1 MKCTKCGSEV
11 KEGYV
16 FCTICGTR
24 MMVEGVKSKHEI
36 SMTQNLLN
44 SIPDNKKERNSGGG
58 CCGCFIIFL
67 ILILLVFGVIKGISW
82 YKEYQFNKFIEETLL
97 VDDSFKAELSEE
109 EKNEDWNNDGIT
121 NGEAE
126 KLGLN
131 VTVLDSD
138 GDGISDYDEINVH
151 NSDPLKY
158 STMDDIYSDGY
169 KLKNGKDILTKY
181 ETFEILDT
189 VNPFVK
195 VEIDDAHDMSFVY
208 KDYDGFIPDGY
219 YLGLQPFRL
228 FSFNGEVDIEFDNP
242 NKYEV
247 VTFDLITYEVKK
259 LKSKVD
265 NGSVVF
271 TVTDDNPIMVVY
283 KQNVIKSMS
292 ESSLSSIN
300 NNYKNQVKKDYHVI
314 SFPLVTLL
322 FDHPV
327 YVLEADNTIL
337 KGGTDEEFQS
347 EFNEKAE
354 GKFKISHHY
363 TNYAGIRFIKMLL
376 GGLTSEIS
384 KNVGEENKGFID
396 YIVTYKRVSSDLE
409 LYDYLLGIYSTD
421 DSDEEDNDDGEP
433 VYDTTDP
440 YGEKYDNLNCNL
452 CADSGFKVD
461 VNAFKFE
468 NLSTKVS
475 SGGVCA
481 GFSYITTNIY
491 NGGKMPRTVVGEYDM
506 RSSEYEPIWNKQ
518 LYSFEPTDEGLKT
531 YADLEKTYT
540 ELDSLSMSKPDNE
553 IVKALEYYWKDY
565 NASTKVSTLNWH
577 WNHAFEKHTFVEENT
592 VKNIVNQLKNGKIV
606 SVSLLKSGASHAVN
620 AYKIVED
627 KDNPDILYL
636 KAYDNNFPNDM
647 FWSIN
652 GNGKIKYDVTIVLK
666 KVYENTLFGE
676 KVKYSYEYNP
686 ISSSSYNYG
695 TYNKTFDGIY
705 FYDENN
711 RAL

>member
-1 MKCTKCGSEV
+1 MKCTKCGNEV

-24 MMVEGVKSKHEI
+24 VMVEGIKSKHEI

-44 SIPDNKKERNSGGG
+44 SIPDNKKDKKSGGG

-67 ILILLVFGVIKGISW
+67 ILILLVFGIVKGISW
-82 YKEYQFNKFIEETLL
+82 YKEYQFNKFIEETIL
-97 VDDSFKAELSEE
+97 VDDSFKAELTEQ
-109 EKNEDWNNDGIT
+109 EKSEDWNNDGIT
-121 NGEAE
+121 NGDAE

-181 ETFEILDT
+181 ETFDILDT
-189 VNPFVK
+189 VNPLIK
-195 VEIDDAHDMSFVY
+195 VEIDDAHDMSYVY
-208 KDYDGFIPDGY
+208 KDYDGIIPDGY
-219 YLGLQPFRL
+219 YLGFQPFRM
-228 FSFNGEVDIEFDNP
+228 FSFVGEVDIEFDNP

-247 VTFDLITYEVKK
+247 ISFDLITYEVKK

-265 NGSVVF
+265 NQSLVF
-271 TVTDDNPIMVVY
+271 KITDDNPIMVVY
-283 KQNVIKSMS
+283 KQSVIKSMG
-292 ESSLSSIN
+292 ESTLSSMEDDF
-300 NNYKNQVKKDYHVI
+300 KNEVRKDYHVI
-314 SFPLVTLL
+314 SFPFMTSL
-322 FDHPV
+322 FNFPI

-347 EFNEKAE
+347 DFNEKAE

-363 TNYAGIRFIKMLL
+363 TNYSGIKFIKTIL

-384 KNVGEENKGFID
+384 KNVGEENDSFVN
-396 YIVTYKRVSSDLE
+396 YIVTYNRVSSDSE
-409 LYDYLLGIYSTD
+409 LYDYLLGVYCSD
-421 DSDEEDNDDGEP
+421 ESDEEESDEP
-433 VYDTTDP
+433 IYDTTDP
-440 YGEKYDNLNCNL
+440 YSEKYSNLKCEM

-468 NLSTKVS
+468 NLSTNVS

-491 NGGKMPRTVVGEYDM
+491 NGGRMPKTVVGEYDM

-531 YADLEKTYT
+531 YSDLKKTYDK
-540 ELDSLSMSKPDNE
+540 LDSLSMSSPDNE
-553 IVKALEYYWKDY
+553 VVKALEYYWKDY
-565 NASTKVSTLNWH
+565 NAATRVSTLNWH
-577 WNHAFEKHTFVEENT
+577 WNHSFEKHTFVDEST
-592 VKNIVNQLKNGKIV
+592 IKNVVNQLKSGKIV
-606 SVSLLKSGASHAVN
+606 SVSLLKSNAGHAIN
-620 AYKIVED
+620 GYKIVED
-627 KDNPDILYL
+627 KDNPDVLYL

-647 FWSIN
+647 FWSAN
-652 GNGKIKYDVTIVLK
+652 SNGKVKYDVTIVLK

-686 ISSSSYNYG
+686 INSSSYNYG

>member
-1 MKCTKCGSEV
+1 MKCTKCGNEV

-24 MMVEGVKSKHEI
+24 MMVEGIKSKHEI

-44 SIPDNKKERNSGGG
+44 SIPDNKKDKNSGGG

-67 ILILLVFGVIKGISW
+67 ILILLVFGIVKGISW
-82 YKEYQFNKFIEETLL
+82 YKEYQFNKVIEETIL
-97 VDDSFKAELSEE
+97 VDDSFKAELTEQ
-109 EKNEDWNNDGIT
+109 EKSEDWNNDGIT
-121 NGEAE
+121 NGDAE

-181 ETFEILDT
+181 ETFDILDT
-189 VNPFVK
+189 VNPFIK
-195 VEIDDAHDMSFVY
+195 VEIDDAHDMSYVY
-208 KDYDGFIPDGY
+208 KDYDGIIPDGY
-219 YLGLQPFRL
+219 YLGFQPFRM
-228 FSFNGEVDIEFDNP
+228 FSFVGEVDIEFDNP
-242 NKYEV
+242 DKYEV
-247 VTFDLITYEVKK
+247 ISFDLITYEVKK

-265 NGSVVF
+265 NQSLVF
-271 TVTDDNPIMVVY
+271 KITDDNPIMVVY
-283 KQNVIKSMS
+283 KQSVVKSMG
-292 ESSLSSIN
+292 ESTLSSMKDDF
-300 NNYKNQVKKDYHVI
+300 KNEVRKDYHVI
-314 SFPLVTLL
+314 SFPFMTSL
-322 FDHPV
+322 FNFPI

-396 YIVTYKRVSSDLE
+396 YIVTYKRVSSDSE

-421 DSDEEDNDDGEP
+421 ESDEGESDEP
-433 VYDTTDP
+433 IYDTTDP
-440 YGEKYDNLNCNL
+440 YSEKYSNLKCEM

-461 VNAFKFE
+461 VNAFRFE
-468 NLSTKVS
+468 NLSTNVS

-491 NGGKMPRTVVGEYDM
+491 NGGGMPKTVVGEYDM

-531 YADLEKTYT
+531 YSDLKKTYNK
-540 ELDSLSMSKPDNE
+540 LDSLSMSSPDNE
-553 IVKALEYYWKDY
+553 VVKALEYYWKDY
-565 NASTKVSTLNWH
+565 NAATRVSTLNWH
-577 WNHAFEKHTFVEENT
+577 WNHSFEKHTFVDEST
-592 VKNIVNQLKNGKIV
+592 IKNVVNQLKAGKIV
-606 SVSLLKSGASHAVN
+606 SVSLLKSNAGHAIN

-627 KDNPDILYL
+627 KDNPDVLYL

-647 FWSIN
+647 FWSAN
-652 GNGKIKYDVTIVLK
+652 SNGKVKYDVTIVLK

-686 ISSSSYNYG
+686 INSSSYNYG

>member
-1 MKCTKCGSEV
+1 MKCTKCGNEV

-24 MMVEGVKSKHEI
+24 MMVEGIKSKHEI

-44 SIPDNKKERNSGGG
+44 SIPDNKKDKKSGGG

-67 ILILLVFGVIKGISW
+67 ILILLVFGIVKGISW
-82 YKEYQFNKFIEETLL
+82 YKEYQFNKFIEKTIL
-97 VDDSFKAELSEE
+97 VDDSFKAELTEQ
-109 EKNEDWNNDGIT
+109 EKSEDWNNDGIT
-121 NGEAE
+121 NGDAE
-126 KLGLN
+126 KVGLN

-138 GDGISDYDEINVH
+138 GDGISDYDEINVY

-181 ETFEILDT
+181 ETFDILDT
-189 VNPFVK
+189 VNPFIK
-195 VEIDDAHDMSFVY
+195 VEIDDAHDMSYVY
-208 KDYDGFIPDGY
+208 KDYDGIIPDGY
-219 YLGLQPFRL
+219 YLGFQPFRM
-228 FSFNGEVDIEFDNP
+228 FSFVGEVDIEFDNP

-247 VTFDLITYEVKK
+247 ISFDLITYEVKK

-265 NGSVVF
+265 NQSLVF
-271 TVTDDNPIMVVY
+271 KITDDNPIMVVY
-283 KQNVIKSMS
+283 KQSVIKSMG
-292 ESSLSSIN
+292 ESTLSSMEDDF
-300 NNYKNQVKKDYHVI
+300 KNEVRKDYHVI
-314 SFPLVTLL
+314 SFPFMTSL
-322 FDHPV
+322 FNFPI

-347 EFNEKAE
+347 DFNEKAE

-363 TNYAGIRFIKMLL
+363 TNYSGIKFIKTIL
-376 GGLTSEIS
+376 GGLTSKIS
-384 KNVGEENKGFID
+384 KNVGEENKSFVN
-396 YIVTYKRVSSDLE
+396 YIVTYNRVSSDSE
-409 LYDYLLGIYSTD
+409 LYDYLLGVYSFD
-421 DSDEEDNDDGEP
+421 ESDEP
-433 VYDTTDP
+433 IYDTTDP
-440 YGEKYDNLNCNL
+440 YSEKYNNLKCEM

-461 VNAFKFE
+461 VNAFRFE

-491 NGGKMPRTVVGEYDM
+491 NGGRMPRTVVGEYDM

-531 YADLEKTYT
+531 YSDLKKTNDK
-540 ELDSLSMSKPDNE
+540 LDSLSMSSPDNE
-553 IVKALEYYWKDY
+553 VVKALEYYWKDY
-565 NASTKVSTLNWH
+565 NAATRVSTLNWH
-577 WNHAFEKHTFVEENT
+577 WNHSFEKHTFVDEST
-592 VKNIVNQLKNGKIV
+592 IKNVVNQLKSGKIV
-606 SVSLLKSGASHAVN
+606 SVSLLKSNAGHAINV
-620 AYKIVED
+620 YKIVED
-627 KDNPDILYL
+627 KDNPDVLYL

-647 FWSIN
+647 FWSAN
-652 GNGKIKYDVTIVLK
+652 SSGKVKYDVTIVLK

-686 ISSSSYNYG
+686 INSSSYNYG

>member
-1 MKCTKCGSEV
+1 MKCTKCGNEV

-24 MMVEGVKSKHEI
+24 MMVEGIKSKHEI

-44 SIPDNKKERNSGGG
+44 SIPDNKKDKKSGGG

-67 ILILLVFGVIKGISW
+67 ILILLVFGIVKGISW
-82 YKEYQFNKFIEETLL
+82 YKEYQFNKFIEETIL
-97 VDDSFKAELSEE
+97 VDDSFKAELTEQ
-109 EKNEDWNNDGIT
+109 EKSEDWNNDGIT
-121 NGEAE
+121 NGDAE

-181 ETFEILDT
+181 ETFDILDT
-189 VNPFVK
+189 VNPFIK
-195 VEIDDAHDMSFVY
+195 VEIDDAHDMSYVY

-219 YLGLQPFRL
+219 YLGFQPFRM
-228 FSFNGEVDIEFDNP
+228 FSFVGEVDIEFDNP

-247 VTFDLITYEVKK
+247 ISFDLITYEVKK

-265 NGSVVF
+265 NQSLVF
-271 TVTDDNPIMVVY
+271 KITDDNPIMVVY
-283 KQNVIKSMS
+283 KQSVIKSMG
-292 ESSLSSIN
+292 ESTLSSIKDN
-300 NNYKNQVKKDYHVI
+300 FKNEVKKDYHVI
-314 SFPLVTLL
+314 SFPFMTAL
-322 FDHPV
+322 FNFPI

-384 KNVGEENKGFID
+384 KNVGEENESFVN
-396 YIVTYKRVSSDLE
+396 YVVTYNRVSSDSE
-409 LYDYLLGIYSTD
+409 LYDYLLGVYS
-421 DSDEEDNDDGEP
+421 SDESYEEESDEP
-433 VYDTTDP
+433 IYDTTDP
-440 YGEKYDNLNCNL
+440 YSEKYSNLKCEM

-461 VNAFKFE
+461 VNAFRFE

-491 NGGKMPRTVVGEYDM
+491 NGGRMPRTVVGEYDM
-506 RSSEYEPIWNKQ
+506 RSIEYEPIWNKQ

-531 YADLEKTYT
+531 YSDLKKTHDK
-540 ELDSLSMSKPDNE
+540 LDSLSMSSPDNE
-553 IVKALEYYWKDY
+553 VVKALEYYWKDY
-565 NASTKVSTLNWH
+565 NAATKVSTLNWH
-577 WNHAFEKHTFVEENT
+577 WNHSFEKHTFVDEST
-592 VKNIVNQLKNGKIV
+592 IKNVVNQLKSGKIV
-606 SVSLLKSGASHAVN
+606 SVSLLKSNAGHAIN

-647 FWSIN
+647 FWSASS
-652 GNGKIKYDVTIVLK
+652 NGKVKYDVTIVLK

-686 ISSSSYNYG
+686 INSSSYNYG